1 MAKQNIHIINFK
13 ALFDILEEIKPNLS
27 FEIFYYNDQKNF
39 LQFLET
45 KDTKNFLILADKAYD
60 ELQLHKSIDKK
71 QIMILHEIPISINK
85 LIENINVCLIKQK
98 YNLQSLTKIKDYN
111 LDLNSRLFSR
121 KSYQLKLTQKEIDII
136 LFLFEKSTPQSISTL
151 QNKVWGYS
159 FDLET
164 HTVETHVYRLRK
176 KMKDTFQDD
185 NFVSSNDNGYFI
197 K

>member
-45 KDTKNFLILADKAYD
+45 EDTKNFLILADKAYD

-164 HTVETHVYRLRK
+164 HTVETHIYRLRK
-176 KMKDTFQDD
+176 KIKDLFNDD
-185 NFVSSNDNGYFI
+185 KFIISHEDGYLI
-197 K
+197 

>member
-164 HTVETHVYRLRK
+164 HTVETHIYRLRK
-176 KMKDTFQDD
+176 KIKDLFNDD
-185 NFVSSNDNGYFI
+185 KFIISHEDGYLI
-197 K
+197 

>member
-1 MAKQNIHIINFK
+1 MTKQNIHIINFK
-13 ALFDILEEIKPNLS
+13 ALFDILEEIKSNLS
-27 FEIFYYNDQKNF
+27 FEIFYYNDHKNF

-45 KDTKNFLILADKAYD
+45 EDIKNFLILSDKTYD

-71 QIMILHEIPISINK
+71 QIMVLHEIPISIDK

-98 YNLQSLTKIKDYN
+98 YNLQSHTKIKDYN
-111 LDLNSRLFSR
+111 LDLNSRLFSK

-164 HTVETHVYRLRK
+164 HTVETHIYRLRK
-176 KMKDTFQDD
+176 KIKDLFNDD
-185 NFVSSNDNGYFI
+185 KFIISHEDGYLI
-197 K
+197 

>member
-1 MAKQNIHIINFK
+1 MTKQNIHIINFK
-13 ALFDILEEIKPNLS
+13 ALFDILEEIKSNLS
-27 FEIFYYNDQKNF
+27 FEIFYYNDHKNF

-45 KDTKNFLILADKAYD
+45 EDIKNFLILSDKTYD

-71 QIMILHEIPISINK
+71 QIMVLHEIPISIDK

-98 YNLQSLTKIKDYN
+98 YNLQSHTKIKDYN

-164 HTVETHVYRLRK
+164 HTVETHIYRLRK
-176 KMKDTFQDD
+176 KNKDLFNKDKFIISQED
-185 NFVSSNDNGYFI
+185 GYLI
-197 K
+197 

>member
-1 MAKQNIHIINFK
+1 MTKQNIHIINFK
-13 ALFDILEEIKPNLS
+13 ALFDILEEIKSNLS
-27 FEIFYYNDQKNF
+27 FEIFYYNDHKNF

-45 KDTKNFLILADKAYD
+45 EDIKNFLILSDKTYD

-71 QIMILHEIPISINK
+71 QIMVLHEIPISIDK

-98 YNLQSLTKIKDYN
+98 YNLQSHTKIKDYN

-164 HTVETHVYRLRK
+164 HTVETHIYRLRK
-176 KMKDTFQDD
+176 KIKDLFNDD
-185 NFVSSNDNGYFI
+185 KFIISHEDGYLI
-197 K
+197 